1 MRRRKIARSIA
12 QSMVEYA
19 IIAALIAVVA
29 LVAVRSLGSTVAGV
43 FDNVTHSVQSVD
55 VAGATAGGH

>member
-1 MRRRKIARSIA
+1 MRNRRSRRALA

-29 LVAVRSLGSTVAGV
+29 LVAVRSLGSSVAGV
-43 FDNVTHSVQSVD
+43 FNNVTSAVD
-55 VAGATAGGH
+55 VAGAQTGH

>member
-1 MRRRKIARSIA
+1 MRHRKTARSVA

-43 FDNVTHSVQSVD
+43 FDSVTHQVQSVD
-55 VAGATAGGH
+55 VAGATSGH